1 MRTSKKRKTRIPK
14 SIETPE
20 KESLDNS
27 VSEKNWQRCRDL
39 VFFSDEFDDDFATKI
54 AEIEAIRNE
63 EYELVLQQMANEA
76 EDDR

>member
-27 VSEKNWQRCRDL
+27 ISEKNFQRRRDL

>member
-1 MRTSKKRKTRIPK
+1 MRTSKKRKTRISK
-14 SIETPE
+14 NMETPE
-20 KESLDNS
+20 TKYLDNS
-27 VSEKNWQRCRDL
+27 VSEKNFQRCKDL

-54 AEIEAIRNE
+54 AELEAIRNE

>member
-1 MRTSKKRKTRIPK
+1 M
-14 SIETPE
+14 ETPE

-27 VSEKNWQRCRDL
+27 ISEKNFQRRRDL

>member
-1 MRTSKKRKTRIPK
+1 M
-14 SIETPE
+14 ETPE

-27 VSEKNWQRCRDL
+27 ISEKNWQRCRDL

>member
-1 MRTSKKRKTRIPK
+1 MRTSKKRKTRILK
-14 SIETPE
+14 GIETPE

-27 VSEKNWQRCRDL
+27 ISEKNWQRCRDL

>member
-1 MRTSKKRKTRIPK
+1 MRTSKKRKTRISK
-14 SIETPE
+14 NMETPE

-27 VSEKNWQRCRDL
+27 VSEKNFQRCKDL

-54 AEIEAIRNE
+54 AELEAIRNE